1 MKSIVLRYDM
11 PKLIF
16 LCQIFMI
23 NQINIKKLKKK
34 TMRKL
39 WEGAALP
46 VLQETDAEDK
56 ITNVFIKSF
65 RS

>member
-34 TMRKL
+34 PMRKL

-46 VLQETDAEDK
+46 VLPETDAEDK